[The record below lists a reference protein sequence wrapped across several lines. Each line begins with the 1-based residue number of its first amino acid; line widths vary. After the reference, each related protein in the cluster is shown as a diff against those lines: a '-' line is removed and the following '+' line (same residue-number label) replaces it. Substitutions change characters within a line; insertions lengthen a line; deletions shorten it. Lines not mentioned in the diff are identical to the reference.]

1 MRIKEGKKNQSEYSD
16 ISMRFREVRLD
27 HRMTQREFGEMVGL
41 TAASI
46 GAIEAGLYTP
56 NFKVLRIL
64 RQKLNVSYDY
74 LIDGVT
80 NGHVNH
86 ARENMELKEENDR
99 LKKIIDKLT

>member
-1 MRIKEGKKNQSEYSD
+1 MRIKEGKKNLSEYAD

-27 HRMTQREFGEMVGL
+27 HRMTQKEFGEMVGL

-64 RQKLNVSYDY
+64 RQKLNVHYDY
-74 LIDGVT
+74 LIDGIQ
-80 NGHVNH
+80 NGKDHT
-86 ARENMELKEENDR
+86 RENVELRKENER
-99 LKKIIDKLT
+99 LKKIIDKLTQ